1 MFKRIFLIF
10 LAFSMVGMVSLFS
23 EDSNPPYESVLGKRK
38 AKSESDKKV
47 LKIEQLVYSY
57 IANGSDIKDEQVKEL
72 ILKQVMV
79 DYPLLGSEKPREV
92 DVSKIRKKADKK
104 ANEKYPLT
112 DKELE
117 EQYKKKAEEL
127 YQLLPLNT
135 NVTISYKQGPYTKTI
150 TGRYFGLTYY
160 NDGVKIE
167 NTVIPI
173 FDMSDSDKS
182 KFDAKLR
189 DLRKRQYVSTEIETY
204 QEERKNFSDSI
215 VRAKAEEIVK
225 INEKNGFIQSWS
237 KWRTPEDVTGIIITY
252 VIDKEKK
259 KEEKKSQ
266 LADTSINPDKKTT
279 DSTAAADQVKLN
291 KNPMDSGIADQ
302 APKQP
307 TEEEKEGW

>member
-1 MFKRIFLIF
+1 
-10 LAFSMVGMVSLFS
+10 MVGMVSLFS
-23 EDSNPPYESVLGKRK
+23 EDAKPSYESVLGKRK

-72 ILKQVMV
+72 ILKQVMG

-104 ANEKYPLT
+104 AKEKYPLT

-117 EQYKKKAEEL
+117 ELYKKKAEEL

-135 NVTISYKQGPYTKTI
+135 DVTISYKQGPYTKTI

-182 KFDAKLR
+182 KFDVKLR
-189 DLRKRQYVSTEIETY
+189 DLRKRQYVSTEIESY
-204 QEERKNFSDSI
+204 QEERKEFSDSI
-215 VRAKAEEIVK
+215 VRARAEEVVK
-225 INEKNGFIQSWS
+225 INEKNGFIYSWS

-259 KEEKKSQ
+259 KEEQKSQ
-266 LADTSINPDKKTT
+266 LADTSINIDRKTT
-279 DSTAAADQVKLN
+279 DGTTSDQVKLN